1 MPSLSF
7 SSLAIRSSPQVG
19 LSCDIRRIN
28 SRRFFGSRG
37 RPRFRDFHPQNLRN
51 AVRCHL
57 RNVSGLTMTRAS
69 RQSKN
74 RESKTMNARV
84 AAVERPRLDLAFL
97 KQCELF
103 AKEQILG
110 NDYSVGREEQSDKRE
125 QLHILQELPASSDE
139 LRSNY
144 CGAQGMRGCILRHAR
159 SIRANESGSN
169 FATGWAIGWAV
180 CRATACKL

>member
-1 MPSLSF
+1 MPFKECLRLDDDQSF
-7 SSLAIRSSPQVG
+7 TPIEEPGEQDHERARDSG
-19 LSCDIRRIN
+19 GT
-28 SRRFFGSRG
+28 SRR
-37 RPRFRDFHPQNLRN
+37 
-51 AVRCHL
+51 
-57 RNVSGLTMTRAS
+57 
-69 RQSKN
+69 
-74 RESKTMNARV
+74 
-84 AAVERPRLDLAFL
+84 DLAFL

-103 AKEQILG
+103 AKEQILS

-125 QLHILQELPASSDE
+125 QLHTLQELPASSDE